1 MAAAGTTLTTI
12 NWAAFLKE
20 LYPDGLPETIM
31 MRNHL
36 FLERVKKDGE
46 AYGVDI
52 VIPVTVTNPSGR
64 TADIATLLGTTNSP
78 ISPTV
83 SRAFRVQLASDYAA
97 TYIDELTMRK
107 AANDRGAFVNA
118 RQFEIDGILREL
130 GNSMAHALY
139 RSGDGTIARGD
150 GAYSVAGNV
159 ITFLNRPDTKFANL
173 GQVLDFIPNSSGSPA
188 GAARVVAT
196 QRAVVTAIDEDLGQL
211 TCSLDVTGAP
221 LTALSTN
228 YTSIN
233 NTDWIAPVGDYNPN
247 FATVNNGAGKIHGL
261 AAWIPL
267 LPPVLGSDSFWGVD
281 RGVHKTRLA
290 GNRLNDPTAPAE
302 DSIMALG
309 EVMKDRGARPDIVLV
324 SARQFTKISKRMNAK
339 VELDTTGGDATYGY
353 MRFYVATSAGI
364 LPVYADSDCPEDRG
378 YILTMRTWAI
388 KHLGLAEITRGD
400 GLSALR
406 RPGQDAI
413 EIRAVYYAQL
423 ICTAPGDNGVFAVS

>member
-1 MAAAGTTLTTI
+1 MAAAGTTLTTV

-20 LYPDGLPETIM
+20 LYPDGLPEQIM

-36 FLERVKKDGE
+36 FLERVAKDGN

-64 TADIATLLGTTNSP
+64 TADISILLGTTNSP

-139 RSGDGTIARGD
+139 RAGDGTIARGD

-159 ITFLNRPDTKFANL
+159 ITFLNRPDTKFANI
-173 GQVLDFIPNSSGSPA
+173 GMVLDFIPNSGGAPS
-188 GAARVVAT
+188 GAARAVAT
-196 QRAVVTAIDEDLGQL
+196 QRAVITAIDEDAGQV
-211 TCSLDVTGAP
+211 TCAVDVTGAA
-221 LTALSTN
+221 LTAFSTN
-228 YTSIN
+228 YTSVA
-233 NTDWIAPVGDYNPN
+233 NTDWIAPVGDYNQN
-247 FATVNNGAGKIHGL
+247 YTVVNNGAGKIHGL

-267 LPPVLGSDSFWGVD
+267 TAPSPGDNFWGVD
-281 RGVHKTRLA
+281 RSIHKTRLA

-324 SARQFTKISKRMNAK
+324 SARQFTKISKRMNVKA
-339 VELDTTGGDATYGY
+339 ELESTGGDATYGY
-353 MRFYVATSAGI
+353 MRFFVATSAGI

-400 GLSALR
+400 GLSSLR

-413 EIRAVYYAQL
+413 EIRAAYYAQL
-423 ICTAPGDNGVFAVS
+423 VCTAPGDNGVFAVS

>member
-1 MAAAGTTLTTI
+1 MAAAGTTLTTV

-64 TADIATLLGTTNSP
+64 ASDITVLLGTTNSP
-78 ISPTV
+78 ISPTT

-139 RSGDGTIARGD
+139 RAGDGTIARGD

-159 ITFLNRPDTKFANL
+159 ITFLNRPDTKFANI
-173 GQVLDFIPNSSGSPA
+173 GMVLDFVPNSAGAPSGS
-188 GAARVVAT
+188 ARVVAT
-196 QRAVVTAIDEDLGQL
+196 QRAVITSIDEDAGSV
-211 TCSLDVTGAP
+211 TCAVDVTGAA

-228 YTSIN
+228 YTSVT

-247 FATVNNGAGKIHGL
+247 YTVVNNGVGKIHGL

-267 LPPVLGSDSFWGVD
+267 TAPSPGDNFWGVD
-281 RGVHKTRLA
+281 RSIHKTRLA

-324 SARQFTKISKRMNAK
+324 SARQFTKMSKRMQAK
-339 VELDTTGGDATYGY
+339 VELDTTGGDATYGF
-353 MRFYVATSAGI
+353 MRFYIATSAGI

-378 YILTMRTWAI
+378 YILTMRTWVI

-423 ICTAPGDNGVFAVS
+423 VCTAPGDNGVFAVS

>member
-139 RSGDGTIARGD
+139 RAGDGTIARGD

-159 ITFLNRPDTKFANL
+159 VTVLNRPDTKFVNL
-173 GQVLDFIPNSSGSPA
+173 GQVLDFIPNSA
-188 GAARVVAT
+188 GAPSGAFRVVAT
-196 QRAVVTAIDEDLGQL
+196 QRAVVTSIDEDAGQF
-211 TCSLDVTGAP
+211 TCAVDVTGAA

-228 YTSIN
+228 YTGIT
-233 NTDWIAPVGDYNPN
+233 NTDWIAPVGEYNQN
-247 FATVNNGAGKIHGL
+247 FTVVNSGVGKIHGL

-267 LPPVLGSDSFWGVD
+267 TAPSGGDNFWGVD
-281 RGVHKTRLA
+281 RSIHKTRLA

-423 ICTAPGDNGVFAVS
+423 VCYAPGDNGVFAVS